1 MRWLDVSMDILAAEV
16 VVPPRPRRMSLA
28 WSLCSWVTPELEL
41 TSGAVLAT
49 RGRPSDMRATKV
61 SSGGIFVVVVVGV
74 VCYISCLFRF
84 SVYHRFVEWYIIY
97 RWQ

>member
-1 MRWLDVSMDILAAEV
+1 MDILAAE

-28 WSLCSWVTPELEL
+28 WSLCSCVTPELEL

-61 SSGGIFVVVVVGV
+61 SRGGILLYCCVLGV
-74 VCYISCLFRF
+74 DCLL
-84 SVYHRFVEWYIIY
+84 SWIVNSIEAGLRFVSI
-97 RWQ
+97 

>member
-16 VVPPRPRRMSLA
+16 AVPPRPRRMSLA

-49 RGRPSDMRATKV
+49 RGRPSDMRATKW
-61 SSGGIFVVVVVGV
+61 FCYVVATASDD
-74 VCYISCLFRF
+74 C
-84 SVYHRFVEWYIIY
+84 
-97 RWQ
+97 